1 MFKNILVTVDLDDK
15 ATSDKVMQA
24 AKSVGAESGSKLNVV
39 TIVPNFGMS
48 IVGSFFSKDHE
59 EKMLAQAQKNLHAY
73 TATHLDDPTKIQHVI
88 GRGNVYEE
96 VLIWTE
102 KLSADLIIVGAHRP
116 NAADYLLGPNS
127 ARVVRHANCT
137 VMVVRD

>member
-1 MFKNILVTVDLDDK
+1 MFKNILVTIDLDDK
-15 ATSDKVMQA
+15 HTSDRVMQA
-24 AKSVGAESGSKLNVV
+24 ANSIVAGDGGKMNVV

-59 EKMLAQAQKNLHAY
+59 EKMLAKAQKNLHAF
-73 TATHLDDPTKIQHVI
+73 TAAHLADAIGVQHVI

-96 VLIWTE
+96 VLIWAE
-102 KLSADLIIVGAHRP
+102 KLGVDLIIVGAHRP
-116 NAADYLLGPNS
+116 NAADYLLGPNA
-127 ARVVRHANCT
+127 ARVVRHANCS